1 MNILSELNKIN
12 KSIERLYKLAPF
24 TDEHSN
30 DYQVLLERKLSLLHR
45 KNQLLDSLS

>member
-12 KSIERLYKLAPF
+12 RSIERLYKLAPF
-24 TDEHSN
+24 TDEHSD
-30 DYQVLLERKLSLLHR
+30 DYEALLKSKLSLLHK